1 MRPFS
6 SSIWTKPI
14 LPNKPVQ
21 PILTAAIQLPR
32 FSSFSPV
39 VSQSI
44 STIDWMKNLLT
55 SLNLLLMKRG
65 KRRGVR
71 QPASKLT
78 HKKMERVETPG
89 KKKGDPKITWKCI
102 QRYHLEV
109 FLSISSSNRLLW
121 FENAACISALRS
133 LSLSLWRFGH
143 CPVYLSLCL
152 FQSFCSTGCT
162 WDRNCTLTT
171 SFSDWPGDRE

>member
-89 KKKGDPKITWKCI
+89 KKRRSKNYLEMHTEIPFGSFSVNFFI
-102 QRYHLEV
+102 QLPALIWECCLHLC
-109 FLSISSSNRLLW
+109 SP
-121 FENAACISALRS
+121 
-133 LSLSLWRFGH
+133 LSLSLYGGLAIVPSI
-143 CPVYLSLCL
+143 CPSVSFNLSVRLDAHE
-152 FQSFCSTGCT
+152 TET
-162 WDRNCTLTT
+162 AH
-171 SFSDWPGDRE
+171 

>member
-89 KKKGDPKITWKCI
+89 KKKEIQKLLGNAYRDTIWKFFC
-102 QRYHLEV
+102 Q
-109 FLSISSSNRLLW
+109 FLHPIACFDLRMLPASLL
-121 FENAACISALRS
+121 SALFLFLYGGLAIVPS
-133 LSLSLWRFGH
+133 ICPSVSFNLSVRLDAH
-143 CPVYLSLCL
+143 E
-152 FQSFCSTGCT
+152 TET
-162 WDRNCTLTT
+162 AH
-171 SFSDWPGDRE
+171 